1 MKHILC
7 YGDSNTWGL
16 IAGTIRRYPVE
27 KRWTGQLQRLLGFET
42 AHVIEAG
49 LCGRTCAFEDTA
61 RPYRNGMTMLPF
73 LLETHAPLDMLIL
86 MLGTND
92 CKSVYHASATE
103 IGEQISAMLRLVRKT
118 APETK
123 ILLVSPI
130 FLGDDVW
137 KAEFDPA
144 FDKRSVAQSKLLKNE
159 YQRIAAENGI
169 AFLAA
174 SNYAQASAVDAEH
187 LDEAGHAALAKA
199 LCAVIQSIFETEQ
212 TDENQ

>member
-1 MKHILC
+1 M
-7 YGDSNTWGL
+7 
-16 IAGTIRRYPVE
+16 A
-27 KRWTGQLQRLLGFET
+27 
-42 AHVIEAG
+42 
-49 LCGRTCAFEDTA
+49 
-61 RPYRNGMTMLPF
+61 MLPF
-73 LLETHAPLDMLIL
+73 LLETHTPLDMLIL

-103 IGEQISAMLRLVRKT
+103 IGEHISAMLHLVRET
-118 APETK
+118 APETE

-130 FLGDDVW
+130 FLGNDVW
-137 KAEFDPA
+137 KAEFDPE

-174 SNYAQASAVDAEH
+174 SDYAQASAIDAEH

-199 LCAVIQSIFETEQ
+199 LYAAIQSIFETEQ
-212 TDENQ
+212 TDGNQ